1 MAEEA
6 SIVLKLSDQ
15 TSAGFSSA
23 KRSAS
28 ELEKEYATLAQK
40 IGDLQTK
47 NKALNESYASLQ
59 TKLVDAKKAVQDATK
74 AYKESADEADRI
86 KLTKAQEEY
95 KTLTDQLYEFKTASA
110 DTRKEIRELQDT
122 MRRMDD
128 GAGSGSGSGSSGGSA
143 ALSGWSAGLAAM
155 GKQISGAASG
165 FASYYLSSSLG
176 STDATMASGII
187 SGIMSGASAGLLT
200 GNPFGVAIGAAVGG
214 VSGLISGITAKSEQ
228 EDEVFKSYRDDLVSS
243 VTEGID
249 NSLSTGSSVAAQR
262 EQDMISFTTLIGEDR
277 AASLLDRIKGL
288 SNLTPYLYDDL
299 TGIAKTLATF
309 GSTSDQI
316 YGRLKTIGNTGAA
329 LGLSSAEMRDLA
341 SLLGKIGDSEKFT
354 SEFKQ
359 SLIGKKV
366 NASALLED
374 YYGITSSEADSMLAK
389 MSGNEAMNAIMSA
402 LQQRYAGSM
411 EAQSHTYA
419 GALSTYEGLIQNRD
433 AAMGEAYNEARK
445 SGLETQN
452 AWLNQEDTKQAFQM
466 IGTALAQKEN
476 YEASV
481 DQAVMGGIFGDGTQD
496 LSILSEDAAGKVAE
510 YRSDYE
516 KLLSDYQTAD
526 KQQQQVIGAKMYALL
541 GDAEALAKATADA
554 SESMDA
560 WDDATL
566 ELVDEVGETVSLLGS
581 HNDDLA
587 LIVKRS
593 QGLAALM
600 RTTTWATPG
609 AGSNVYVGTGA
620 RSSYGT
626 SLSMADIPRNASAYA
641 KKRAVGQRVIPYNDF
656 PILAHEGEMLLT
668 AAEAREYNSRSS
680 SVLVSGNTFVVRQ
693 DSDIDAIAEA
703 IARRFTGAA
712 RIMAG

>member
-47 NKALNESYASLQ
+47 NKALNESYAGLQ

-128 GAGSGSGSGSSGGSA
+128 NAGSGSGSGSSGGSA

-228 EDEVFKSYRDDLVSS
+228 EDDVFKSYRDELASS

-262 EQDMISFTTLIGEDR
+262 EQDQIAFTALIGADR
-277 AASLLDRIKGL
+277 ASLLLGRIKDL
-288 SNLTPYLYDDL
+288 ANITPYLYDDL
-299 TGIAKTLATF
+299 TGIAKQLSIYD
-309 GSTSDQI
+309 STSDQI
-316 YGRLKTIGNTGAA
+316 YDRLSIIGDAGAA
-329 LGLSSAEMRDLA
+329 LGMTASTMEGLA
-341 SLLGKIGDSEKFT
+341 SLLGKIGDSEQYSST
-354 SEFKQ
+354 YTR
-359 SLIGKKV
+359 SLRNYGI
-366 NASALLED
+366 NPASILAE
-374 YYGITSSEADSMLAK
+374 YYGITTSEANTL
-389 MSGNEAMNAIMSA
+389 MSSGDLSGADAMAAIFSV
-402 LQQRYAGSM
+402 LQSRYGGMMQQQAG
-411 EAQSHTYA
+411 TYA
-419 GALSTYEGLIQNRD
+419 GARSTYEGLLQNRD
-433 AAMGEAYNEARK
+433 AMMGAAYNAARI
-445 SGLETQN
+445 SGLEVQN
-452 AWLNQEDTKQAFQM
+452 AWLQQGDMQQAFQM
-466 IGTALAQKEN
+466 IGTAMAQKEN
-476 YEASV
+476 YEASI

-496 LSILSEDAAGKVAE
+496 LSVLDEETASIVADLRDQYMADIADYQNADEQKQMEIGADIYRIYGEAQAAASSAADAA
-510 YRSDYE
+510 E
-516 KLLSDYQTAD
+516 KL
-526 KQQQQVIGAKMYALL
+526 
-541 GDAEALAKATADA
+541 
-554 SESMDA
+554 DA
-560 WDDATL
+560 WDEASITLVENTGSIVEILGAHGDLLRQQIAAT
-566 ELVDEVGETVSLLGS
+566 
-581 HNDDLA
+581 
-587 LIVKRS
+587 R
-593 QGLAALM
+593 GLAAY
-600 RTTTWATPG
+600 RTSTQWAE
-609 AGSNVYVGTGA
+609 GSSVVTESGDVYVGAGA

-626 SLSMADIPRNASAYA
+626 SLSMADIPRRRAS
-641 KKRAVGQRVIPYNDF
+641 GQRVIPYNDF

-668 AAEAREYNSRSS
+668 AAEAREYNSSRTG
-680 SVLVSGNTFVVRQ
+680 VLVSGNTFVVRQ

>member
-228 EDEVFKSYRDDLVSS
+228 EDDVFKSYRDELVSS

-249 NSLSTGSSVAAQR
+249 NSLSSGSSVAAQR

-277 AASLLDRIKGL
+277 AASLLDRIKDL

-341 SLLGKIGDSEKFT
+341 SLLGKIGDNEKFT

-359 SLIGKKV
+359 SLIGKKI

-433 AAMGEAYNEARK
+433 AAMGEAYNAARM
-445 SGLETQN
+445 SGLDSQN
-452 AWLNQEDTKQAFQM
+452 TWLNQEDTKQAFQM

-476 YEASV
+476 YEASIE
-481 DQAVMGGIFGDGTQD
+481 QAVMGGIFGDGTQD
-496 LSILSEDAAGKVAE
+496 LSVLDEETASIVADLRDQ
-510 YRSDYE
+510 YMADIA
-516 KLLSDYQTAD
+516 DYQTAD
-526 KQQQQVIGAKMYALL
+526 EQTQMEIGADIYRIY
-541 GDAEALAKATADA
+541 GEAQAAASSAADA
-554 SESMDA
+554 AEKLDA
-560 WDDATL
+560 WDEASITLVENTGSIVEILGAHGDLLRQQIAAT
-566 ELVDEVGETVSLLGS
+566 
-581 HNDDLA
+581 
-587 LIVKRS
+587 R
-593 QGLAALM
+593 GLAAY
-600 RTTTWATPG
+600 RTSTQWAE
-609 AGSNVYVGTGA
+609 GSSNLTESGGVYVGAGA
-620 RSSYGT
+620 RSAYGT
-626 SLSMADIPRNASAYA
+626 SLSMADIPRRRAS
-641 KKRAVGQRVIPYNDF
+641 GQRVIPYNDF

-668 AAEAREYNSRSS
+668 AAEAREYHSRSS